1 MLGLYFLEE
10 VMTVVRRRAKAP
22 RIRSVKGY
30 VKVRK
35 NENDPRCEEF
45 VIKDIAWANDEFREN
60 ETNSMGRPFGFS
72 ILSNRY
78 DEM

>member
-1 MLGLYFLEE
+1 
-10 VMTVVRRRAKAP
+10 MTVVRRRAKAP

-60 ETNSMGRPFGFS
+60 
-72 ILSNRY
+72 
-78 DEM
+78 